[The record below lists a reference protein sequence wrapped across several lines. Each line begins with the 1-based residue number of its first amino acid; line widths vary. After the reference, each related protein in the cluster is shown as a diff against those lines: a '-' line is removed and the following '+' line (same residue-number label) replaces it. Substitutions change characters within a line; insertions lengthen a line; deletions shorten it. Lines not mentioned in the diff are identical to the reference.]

1 MRSSRDS
8 CQVRGSLVLLPAPV
22 ACSRINEVA
31 AEEEDGVG
39 RRKALP
45 PSSNPKRA
53 TSVVVALR
61 IVWVGVA

>member
-1 MRSSRDS
+1 M
-8 CQVRGSLVLLPAPV
+8 LPAPV